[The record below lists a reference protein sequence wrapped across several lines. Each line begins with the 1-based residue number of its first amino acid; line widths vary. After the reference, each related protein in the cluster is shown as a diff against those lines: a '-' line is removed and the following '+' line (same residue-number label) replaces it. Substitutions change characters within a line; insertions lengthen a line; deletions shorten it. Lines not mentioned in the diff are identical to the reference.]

1 MSPIQKLTACTWPN
15 CENAPSGAWCSRC
28 RKRVQRLGLPTG
40 TDQLPD
46 EETLSHLED
55 MWASRP
61 VLTQSAAMA
70 PGDLGDPLCVVARMV
85 GADPDGSEADILKA
99 VGSMA
104 GALAACRDMLGDHP
118 DRELRDL
125 SEILDGEGFLIP
137 LCSRSPNCTS
147 LHLRQR
153 LHTLLD
159 ERSKARR
166 DLADARAVLGPRFS
180 GTTESLVGD
189 IQALLAYVRIVEEE
203 GGRYALLCQQAHD
216 ELDRAGARSI
226 NNMGEGAPAERIRLL
241 VADHDTAMGHR
252 IAERDQSR
260 LEKFELVSKVDHLQR
275 EVHFL
280 QHPPVPPSN
289 YVQTQ
294 PKHHPW
300 LDEVTAGSLVLTARD
315 VKIAQLSI
323 DALAD
328 DTTDPLFVARVL
340 RVALSLDEVPRG

>member
-1 MSPIQKLTACTWPN
+1 MSPIQKLTACAWPN

-46 EETLSHLED
+46 EETLSHLDD

-61 VLTQSAAMA
+61 VLAQSATMA
-70 PGDLGDPLCVVARMV
+70 PGDLGDPLCAVARMV
-85 GADPDGSEADILKA
+85 GADPDGSEAAILKA
-99 VGSMA
+99 VGSTVNA
-104 GALAACRDMLGDHP
+104 LALRTDEVRLLADQVATLQGALEDSRLACSQRIEERD
-118 DRELRDL
+118 
-125 SEILDGEGFLIP
+125 
-137 LCSRSPNCTS
+137 
-147 LHLRQR
+147 
-153 LHTLLD
+153 
-159 ERSKARR
+159 KAHR

-180 GTTESLVGD
+180 GTTESLVWD
-189 IQALLAYVRIVEEE
+189 IRALLTYVRTVEEE
-203 GGRYALLCQQAHD
+203 GGHYALLCQQAHD

-226 NNMGEGAPAERIRLL
+226 NNMGQGTPAERIRLL
-241 VADHDTAMGHR
+241 VADHDAAMGHR

-260 LEKFELVSKVDHLQR
+260 LEKLELASKVDHLQR
-275 EVHFL
+275 EMYFV
-280 QHPPVPPSN
+280 QNPPVRPPN

-300 LDEVTAGSLVLTARD
+300 LDEVTAGSLVLTPRD

-328 DTTDPLFVARVL
+328 DTTDPRFVARVL
-340 RVALSLDEVPRG
+340 RVTMGLDEVARG